1 MSRIHS
7 LPYTVGPLADAYMT
21 GLHDLRY
28 KAKILHRDISCHNVM
43 YEMRGDKVVFILIDF
58 DYASIVNSRG
68 EPQPS
73 TKSKHRTGTLPFMAW
88 ELIEDMADREL
99 KDYRPIPHLLR
110 HDFESLFYLSLWC
123 AVTMLVTWDEM
134 KKKEIYRLHIREWES
149 GTLRSIADRKKVL
162 CGAVGQTDKIA
173 FPPACEGLR
182 PWFRDWNALLAT
194 AAMRLEHHR
203 LEKYHADKTNDTLF
217 DEETIG
223 GTLSTESIKRVL
235 SGGKVRRMK
244 LVYAEPEESVE
255 PGTSRTG
262 DENLSSHVP
271 AEFLG
276 EVNDN
281 RELEEVQEFEEFERP
296 EESDV
301 AETASDDL
309 PEEPAK
315 VPRRPNVKERMK
327 RAPKPRKVT
336 TTRKTAET
344 KKSIADNKPATVRRV
359 AELKTVKS
367 ITKTTRTFRGRE
379 TAGPTTVTR
388 RITRSMTKGVAARIS
403 R

>member
-1 MSRIHS
+1 
-7 LPYTVGPLADAYMT
+7 
-21 GLHDLRY
+21 
-28 KAKILHRDISCHNVM
+28 
-43 YEMRGDKVVFILIDF
+43 
-58 DYASIVNSRG
+58 
-68 EPQPS
+68 
-73 TKSKHRTGTLPFMAW
+73 MAW

-123 AVTMLVTWDEM
+123 AVTMPVTWDEM
-134 KKKEIYRLHIREWES
+134 KKKKIYRLYIRGWES

-162 CGAVGQTDKIA
+162 CGTVGQTDKIA

-223 GTLSTESIKRVL
+223 GTLSTESIRRVL

-244 LVYAEPEESVE
+244 LVYAEPEEFVE
-255 PGTSRTG
+255 PGTSRAG
-262 DENLSSHVP
+262 DEHLSSHVP

-281 RELEEVQEFEEFERP
+281 REVEEVQEFEELKIP

-301 AETASDDL
+301 AENTSDDL
-309 PEEPAK
+309 LEEPSK
-315 VPRRPNVKERMK
+315 VPRRPNVKERTK
-327 RAPKPRKVT
+327 RVPKPRKVT
-336 TTRKTAET
+336 TTRKTAEA
-344 KKSIADNKPATVRRV
+344 KKSIADQKPTTARRV
-359 AELKTVKS
+359 AETKKVKS
-367 ITKTTRTFRGRE
+367 ITKTTRKIIASPIRGRE
-379 TAGPTTVTR
+379 TAGPATVTR
-388 RITRSMTKGVAARIS
+388 RITRSMTKGVAARVS